1 MGNELK
7 IFLPLFSKMVTS
19 ANRNMILLNSAIY
32 VLEFKVSLLLLLLKP
47 YTLSSDLH
55 VISPWNISTLSGK
68 QVVRIPKL
76 IK

>member
-1 MGNELK
+1 M
-7 IFLPLFSKMVTS
+7 
-19 ANRNMILLNSAIY
+19 Y
-32 VLEFKVSLLLLLLKP
+32 EFKVSLLLLLLKP

>member
-55 VISPWNISTLSGK
+55 VISPWNISTLSGRL
-68 QVVRIPKL
+68 VVRIPKL